1 MNQSQSSPSPAI
13 ALDGLSVTLGGRP
26 ILIDLCASLA
36 GRAIGLLGPNGAG
49 KTTLFHMVLGLVR
62 PDRGKVLLD
71 GEDISDLPMYRRA
84 RLGVGYLPQE
94 SSVFRKMSVADNLR
108 AVLQMRGLGSAD
120 VARRTETLMDEFQI
134 AHLAGSRADTL
145 SGGERR
151 RLEIARA
158 LTVDPAFIL
167 LDEPFAGID
176 PKSRADIQAIIG
188 HLKERRIGVLIT
200 DHNVRETLQIT
211 DRAYIINEGA
221 ILESGSPQELTANIH
236 VRRIYLGENFTLR

>member
-1 MNQSQSSPSPAI
+1 VKGRLETD
-13 ALDGLSVTLGGRP
+13 ALMKTYRGRRVVNRITLHMDRGEV
-26 ILIDLCASLA
+26 A
-36 GRAIGLLGPNGAG
+36 GLLGPNGAG

-62 PDRGKVLLD
+62 PDAGRVLLD
-71 GEDISDLPMYRRA
+71 GKDISDLPMYRRA
-84 RLGVGYLPQE
+84 RLGLGYLPQE
-94 SSVFRKMSVADNLR
+94 SSVFRKMNVADNLR
-108 AVLQMRGLGSAD
+108 SVLQMRGLGSAE
-120 VARRTETLMDEFQI
+120 VARRTETLLDEFQI
-134 AHLAGSRADTL
+134 THLAASRADTL

-158 LTVDPAFIL
+158 LTVDPSFIL

-176 PKSRADIQAIIG
+176 PKSRADIQSIISQ
-188 HLKERRIGVLIT
+188 LKERGIGVLIT

-221 ILESGSPQELTANIH
+221 ILESGSPQELTSNLR

>member
-1 MNQSQSSPSPAI
+1 VKGRLAT
-13 ALDGLSVTLGGRP
+13 AGLMKTYRRRQVVNGITLHMDRGEVV
-26 ILIDLCASLA
+26 
-36 GRAIGLLGPNGAG
+36 GLLGPNGAG

-62 PDRGKVLLD
+62 PDRGKVLLNGD
-71 GEDISDLPMYRRA
+71 DISDLPMYRRA

-134 AHLAGSRADTL
+134 AHLARSRADTL

-158 LTVDPAFIL
+158 LTVEPSFIL

-188 HLKERRIGVLIT
+188 HLRERDIGVLIT

>member
-1 MNQSQSSPSPAI
+1 MKGKLSTA
-13 ALDGLSVTLGGRP
+13 GLMKTYRRRQVVNG
-26 ILIDLCASLA
+26 ISLHMDR
-36 GRAIGLLGPNGAG
+36 GEVVGLLGPNGAG

-62 PDRGKVLLD
+62 PDRGQVLLD
-71 GEDISDLPMYRRA
+71 GNDISDLPMYRRA
-84 RLGVGYLPQE
+84 RLGIGYLPQE

-120 VARRTETLMDEFQI
+120 VAQRTETLLDEFQI
-134 AHLAGSRADTL
+134 AHLATSRADTL

-158 LTVDPAFIL
+158 LTVDPSFIL

-176 PKSRADIQAIIG
+176 PKSRSDIQAIIG
-188 HLKERRIGVLIT
+188 HLRERDIGVLIT

>member
-1 MNQSQSSPSPAI
+1 LKSRLST
-13 ALDGLSVTLGGRP
+13 DGLIKSYRGRKVVNGITLHMDRGEVV
-26 ILIDLCASLA
+26 
-36 GRAIGLLGPNGAG
+36 GLLGPNGAG

-62 PDRGKVLLD
+62 PDRGSVLLD
-71 GEDISDLPMYRRA
+71 GANISDLPMYRRA
-84 RLGVGYLPQE
+84 RMGVGYLPQE

-108 AVLQMRGLGSAD
+108 AVLQLKGLGAAE
-120 VARRTETLMDEFQI
+120 VARRTDELLAEFQI
-134 AHLAGSRADTL
+134 ERLAASRADTL

-158 LTVDPAFIL
+158 LTVDPSFIL

-176 PKSRADIQAIIG
+176 PKSRSDIQVIIG
-188 HLKERRIGVLIT
+188 QLRERGIGVLIT

-221 ILESGSPQELTANIH
+221 ILESGSPQELTSNPR